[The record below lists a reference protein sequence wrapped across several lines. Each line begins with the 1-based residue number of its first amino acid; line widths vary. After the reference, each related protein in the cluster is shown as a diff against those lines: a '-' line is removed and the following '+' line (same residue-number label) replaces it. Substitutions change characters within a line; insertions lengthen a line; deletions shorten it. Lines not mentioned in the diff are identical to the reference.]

1 MNGADWK
8 SDYNWLDPKEPT
20 REWYG
25 VTTDRDG
32 AVTELS
38 PLRPQRTSG
47 GDRFIPGS
55 VTVARSFA
63 DGAGTP
69 ANPG

>member
-32 AVTELS
+32 AATELS
-38 PLRPQRTSG
+38 L
-47 GDRFIPGS
+47 
-55 VTVARSFA
+55 
-63 DGAGTP
+63 
-69 ANPG
+69 